1 MAKKKLSDVGK
12 AIIDSTNAAI
22 DPKLIDVVLTTPSG
36 YPRDQSMMDTTEM
49 MRGVAGVR
57 EFPSK
62 YWIEPKDWKDRAREN
77 DENKTWPDDWANR
90 FTKQG
95 NSHECTTHSL
105 IQQLEIAINRA
116 AATKKYAVWLSPLSV
131 YAEANPGKWG
141 GANIQTVLR
150 IAIERGVLPSHN
162 GPGGIGSQK
171 TKFKATL
178 NESWGHNEPEFAGG
192 PWVAVS
198 KFPAGWENTSRHFA
212 PIECI
217 NCDSREEMICLIL
230 HGIAVGVGRNGHA
243 VPLTKAVWQAN
254 EEMPIAAYRD
264 SYNVIR
270 YDSWA
275 TLKKG
280 VGGSHGIVTV
290 RVPDDWSRPAGADQ
304 K

>member
-1 MAKKKLSDVGK
+1 MSKKK
-12 AIIDSTNAAI
+12 IIVPDSTNVVI
-22 DPKLIDVVLTTPSG
+22 DPKLLDVVLTTPSG
-36 YPRDQSMMDTTEM
+36 YPRELAAADTTEN
-49 MRGVAGVR
+49 MRGMEGVR
-57 EFPSK
+57 DFPSS
-62 YWIEPKDWKDRAREN
+62 YWIEPKDWKDRARQN
-77 DENKTWPDDWANR
+77 DENKTWPDDFANR

-116 AATKKYAVWLSPLSV
+116 AGTKDYATWLAPLSV
-131 YAEANPGKWG
+131 YIEANPSKWG

-162 GPGGIGSQK
+162 GPQGIGSQK
-171 TKFKATL
+171 NKFKVTL
-178 NESWGHNEPEFAGG
+178 NESAGHNEAEFAGG
-192 PWVAVS
+192 PWVSLS
-198 KFPAGWENTSRHFA
+198 KLPAGWENTARHFA

-217 NCDSREEMICLIL
+217 NCDSREEMISLIL

-243 VPLTKAVWQAN
+243 VPITKAVWQAN
-254 EEMPIAAYRD
+254 EEMPNGMYRD
-264 SYNVIR
+264 SYNRVL
-270 YDSWA
+270 YDSWS

-290 RVPDDWSRPAGADQ
+290 KVPDDWNAPAGADM